1 MHTTTLYLCVSQDEA
16 REFDVNL
23 TRFAESIEKITS
35 LPDRNHRSFPWYTFA
50 FLSFLSFSLI
60 LSRSLLTI
68 ICNLFAS
75 FLFVDPSRLRG
86 DFFSVSSCR
95 VSKVYSA
102 KLEKRCA
109 IVYVLVH
116 ILAAKYRTN
125 IANSVPAK
133 TVSLVEKYL
142 YLGYV
147 LVAGLISRS
156 NCVFSLD
163 YPHPIFPNQNENWTA
178 LTWYAD
184 RPLSTPLSL
193 ASSMRGVRSLVHFSR
208 GHLI

>member
-75 FLFVDPSRLRG
+75 FPFVDPSRLRD

-109 IVYVLVH
+109 IVYALVH

-178 LTWYAD
+178 LT
-184 RPLSTPLSL
+184 
-193 ASSMRGVRSLVHFSR
+193 
-208 GHLI
+208 